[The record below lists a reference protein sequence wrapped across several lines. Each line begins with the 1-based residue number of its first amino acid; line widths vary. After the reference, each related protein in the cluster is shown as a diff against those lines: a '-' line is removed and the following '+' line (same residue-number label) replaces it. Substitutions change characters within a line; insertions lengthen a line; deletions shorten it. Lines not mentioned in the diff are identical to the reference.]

1 MYTILLQAAA
11 SQGGTNWQL
20 MITMGLMIVVFY
32 FFLIRPQQK
41 KAKDQKK
48 FVEALKVGDKVVTIG
63 GAHGRIAEVDDDTF
77 VLEVERGGRIRFSKS
92 AVSLDNSKPAA
103 AQPAKK

>member
-1 MYTILLQAAA
+1 MNSIILQAA
-11 SQGGTNWQL
+11 SGGGTNWQL

-48 FVEALKVGDKVVTIG
+48 FIEALKIGDKIVTIG

-77 VLEVERGGRIRFSKS
+77 VVEVERGGRIRFSKT
-92 AVSLDNSKPAA
+92 AVSLDNSKPAT
-103 AQPAKK
+103 PAKKA

>member
-1 MYTILLQAAA
+1 MQAIILQTQ
-11 SQGGTNWQL
+11 QGSNWQL

-48 FVEALKVGDKVVTIG
+48 FTEALKVGDKVVTIG
-63 GAHGRIAEVDDDTF
+63 GAHGRVAEIDNDTI

-92 AVSLDNSKPAA
+92 AVSMDNSKTAD
-103 AQPAKK
+103 K